1 MFVEEEERLYES
13 GPEESDFDA
22 PEGVQLAEVNVRS
35 FKLTRVFMSEDIIPQ
50 VIINTDLYDEFLS
63 ALYRRYPAKTAMV
76 ESTAAIIQ
84 HFNE

>member
-1 MFVEEEERLYES
+1 
-13 GPEESDFDA
+13 
-22 PEGVQLAEVNVRS
+22 
-35 FKLTRVFMSEDIIPQ
+35 MSEDIIPQ